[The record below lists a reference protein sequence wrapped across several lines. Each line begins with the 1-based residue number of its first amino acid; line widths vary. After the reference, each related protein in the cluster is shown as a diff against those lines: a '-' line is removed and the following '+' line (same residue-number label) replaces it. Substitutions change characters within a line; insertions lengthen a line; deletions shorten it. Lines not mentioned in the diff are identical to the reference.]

1 MKKTVLVTL
10 LASTLGLGAA
20 AAHADDKDSGKRGH
34 GYSKH
39 EGGKHHGKRGG
50 RHHSGGHMMKRMAK
64 KLGLTEAQQAEIKTL
79 REAQKDTHKALR
91 EEMKALHVEMTALD
105 STSATYD
112 SQVVVLA
119 DKKAD
124 LERKKFI
131 QRSDARQK
139 FEAVLTEEQ
148 RATLKTMKEERKNR
162 HGKRHSK

>member
-1 MKKTVLVTL
+1 MKKAVLVTL

-20 AAHADDKDSGKRGH
+20 TVHADDNDSGKR

-50 RHHSGGHMMKRMAK
+50 GRHGGGHMMKRMVK
-64 KLGLTEAQQAEIKTL
+64 KLGLTEAQQAELKTL
-79 REAQKDTHKALR
+79 REAQKETHQALR
-91 EEMKALHVEMTALD
+91 EEMKALQVEMKALD
-105 STSATYD
+105 STSADYN

-119 DKKAD
+119 YKKAD

-139 FEAVLTEEQ
+139 FEAVLTAEQ
-148 RATLKTMKEERKNR
+148 RATMKTMKEERKSR
-162 HGKRHSK
+162 RGKRHSD